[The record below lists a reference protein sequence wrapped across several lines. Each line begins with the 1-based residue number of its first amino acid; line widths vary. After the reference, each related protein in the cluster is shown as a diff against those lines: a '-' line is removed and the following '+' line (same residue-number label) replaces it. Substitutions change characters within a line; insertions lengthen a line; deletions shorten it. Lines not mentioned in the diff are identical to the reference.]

1 MFYVYTYLRED
12 GTPYYVGKGS
22 GERAYK
28 KWGKGIKPPKDDSRI
43 IIVADNLEEEQ
54 AFKLERELIAEYG
67 RKDLANGI
75 LHNKTDG
82 GEGSSGHK
90 VSGWK
95 WSEES
100 KAKRRGAGNPAYGK
114 FGSVKQKETSKLVH
128 TGRVHS
134 NESKSK
140 RAEKMKGKFVGE
152 KSPVYGRKKTPE
164 EIKKQLESRGKW
176 NMSDEQKEKLRQAN
190 LGKKQ
195 KPESIAKMLA
205 TRSAKKLAK
214 TS

>member
-54 AFKLERELIAEYG
+54 AFKLERKLIAEYG

-90 VSGWK
+90 VGGWK

-114 FGSVKQKETSKLVH
+114 SGSVKQKETSKLVH